1 MTDIRQMHLIKGVL
15 MELLADADAVFG
27 NKLMLEPKKLYK
39 KRLLLDR
46 YAHAVQKPDRLF
58 ICLHS
63 LPPFLRTSYHT
74 TACFVNHNVAN

>member
-1 MTDIRQMHLIKGVL
+1 
-15 MELLADADAVFG
+15 
-27 NKLMLEPKKLYK
+27 
-39 KRLLLDR
+39 LLDR